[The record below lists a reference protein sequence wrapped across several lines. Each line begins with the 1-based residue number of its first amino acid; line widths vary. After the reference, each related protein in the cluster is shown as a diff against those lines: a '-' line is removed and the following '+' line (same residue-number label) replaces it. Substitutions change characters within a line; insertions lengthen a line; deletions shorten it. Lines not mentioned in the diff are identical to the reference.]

1 MLLLLLDNSRKE
13 SAKKNDDQVHTVR
26 KDWMQYFST
35 LGVDY
40 LTVVLPIILVFTVS
54 NPSLYNRLCLVA
66 IVFELKSIEEHTE
79 TNFAVQGIS

>member
-1 MLLLLLDNSRKE
+1 LFRHILDNSRKD
-13 SAKKNDDQVHTVR
+13 SAKKNDDQVHPIR

-54 NPSLYNRLCLVA
+54 NPSLYFDCA
-66 IVFELKSIEEHTE
+66 
-79 TNFAVQGIS
+79 

>member
-1 MLLLLLDNSRKE
+1 LFRHILDNSRKD
-13 SAKKNDDQVHTVR
+13 SAKKNDDQVHPVR

-54 NPSLYNRLCLVA
+54 NPSPY
-66 IVFELKSIEEHTE
+66 FE
-79 TNFAVQGIS
+79 F